1 MAPAAA
7 VPVIALPAAMPLAE
21 IPPVAMLPAAV
32 PAAAVPPAAVPP
44 VVATPAAVVP
54 AASPAAAPV
63 ASAAAPAAFMPPWC
77 GSRMAQRLSESSS
90 SLVRGWFSSRSS
102 QVRSS
107 SSWWGPRR
115 PGILAGLGAAA
126 SRPDCAG
133 SVCGRSAWVETGDRC
148 SGASGA
154 DGIVF
159 CDAMVKRGNEVRDAP
174 YFLFCRRIPS
184 LCSQMAVPARRASA
198 AAADSSRKCNG
209 WCRGSQSDLSSAPV
223 STWPRRVWG

>member
-1 MAPAAA
+1 MDLPVTPRPNRAASSVCSPSCATVWTGVCTAGFSGSVLAVSLRPEGCWPPPWPSWPLATAEMPPSSTAEPAAREAAVKVPRAPVPAVVAPAAA

-90 SLVRGWFSSRSS
+90 SLVRACFSSRSS

-107 SSWWGPRR
+107 SSWW
-115 PGILAGLGAAA
+115 
-126 SRPDCAG
+126 
-133 SVCGRSAWVETGDRC
+133 
-148 SGASGA
+148 
-154 DGIVF
+154 
-159 CDAMVKRGNEVRDAP
+159 
-174 YFLFCRRIPS
+174 
-184 LCSQMAVPARRASA
+184 
-198 AAADSSRKCNG
+198 
-209 WCRGSQSDLSSAPV
+209 
-223 STWPRRVWG
+223 